1 MRFTPDSL
9 VRRSSLAK
17 LALLLGLFATTA
29 AAQSA
34 AVVRQ
39 GSYEIGGMVGA
50 SYGIDKFRIMGGG
63 NVTFAATRV
72 VLPYFEYT
80 YFPGLGRQ
88 VEIPVSGTN
97 RVATSEFETPLQDV
111 HGGVHIRIPIAE
123 SKLVPYLVAGV
134 GVIRSPARTVGLEVP
149 TAGDPIVVDFDLPAD
164 TTPAANFGGGVRY
177 YVNQRFGFRI
187 EAKAYTPL
195 ADFSEGVP
203 ASGGAGV
210 TPQSKVFSKVVGGI
224 FIQLR

>member
-72 VLPYFEYT
+72 ILPYFEYT
-80 YFPGLGRQ
+80 YFPGLTRQIETSAGGTGRN
-88 VEIPVSGTN
+88 VVGT
-97 RVATSEFETPLQDV
+97 FEVPLSDV
-111 HGGVHIRIPIAE
+111 HGGVHIRIPVAE
-123 SKLVPYLVAGV
+123 SKVVPYLVAGV
-134 GVIRSPARTVGLEVP
+134 GVIRSPARTVDVTFD
-149 TAGDPIVVDFDLPAD
+149 TAGGLDNTQIAVPSD

-177 YVNQRFGFRI
+177 YVNQRFGFRV

-195 ADFSEGVP
+195 QDFGELPG
-203 ASGGAGV
+203 GV
-210 TPQSKVFSKVVGGI
+210 TPQSKIFSKFVAGL

>member
-1 MRFTPDSL
+1 MRSTLDSL
-9 VRRSSLAK
+9 VRRSAIVK
-17 LALLLGLFATTA
+17 LALLLGLFATAA

-72 VLPYFEYT
+72 ILPYFEYT
-80 YFPGLGRQ
+80 YFPGLTRQIETTAGGTGR
-88 VEIPVSGTN
+88 PVVGT
-97 RVATSEFETPLQDV
+97 FEVPLSDV
-111 HGGVHIRIPIAE
+111 HGGVHIRIPVAE
-123 SKLVPYLVAGV
+123 SKVVPYLVAGV
-134 GVIRSPARTVGLEVP
+134 GVIRSPARTVDVEFS
-149 TAGDPIVVDFDLPAD
+149 TAGGLDNTQIAVPSD

-177 YVNQRFGFRI
+177 YVNQQFGFRV

-195 ADFSEGVP
+195 QDFGELP
-203 ASGGAGV
+203 GGI
-210 TPQSKVFSKVVGGI
+210 TPQSKVFSKFVGGI
-224 FIQLR
+224 FIQIR